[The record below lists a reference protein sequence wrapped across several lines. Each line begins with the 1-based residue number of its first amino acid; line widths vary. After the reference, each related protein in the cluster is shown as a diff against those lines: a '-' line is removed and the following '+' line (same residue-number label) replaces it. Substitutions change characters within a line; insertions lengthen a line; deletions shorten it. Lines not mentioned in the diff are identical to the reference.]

1 MYVHINVTGSH
12 CEVKEIRYL
21 FALRNHSLESRHDC
35 LVEIRV
41 LHVTVVDEEE
51 LMGTFLTRRLRFSH
65 KACYLTHR
73 SVYIDRQQILIQPLA
88 KDVDDTLAN
97 VGGTKIHQLGS
108 IALQGKSD
116 LRINQDDA
124 LEGCKNVVQLGRV

>member
-12 CEVKEIRYL
+12 SEVKEIRNL

-108 IALQGKSD
+108 ITLQGKCD